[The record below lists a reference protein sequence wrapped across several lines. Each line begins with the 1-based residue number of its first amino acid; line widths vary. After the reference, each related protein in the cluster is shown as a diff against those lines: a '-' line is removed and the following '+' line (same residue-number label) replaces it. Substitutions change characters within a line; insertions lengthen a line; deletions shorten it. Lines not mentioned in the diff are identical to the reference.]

1 MAAIVDYYLAPI
13 SPFTYLGGE
22 RLAGLA
28 QRFGAT
34 VKVRPIDLTKVFPA
48 TGGLPLKQR
57 SPQRQA
63 YRMAELRRWRQYLD
77 IPLVLEPK
85 FFPVNADPAALMII
99 AARTRGLN
107 ALALSQRILRACWA
121 EERNVAD
128 RDTLIELV
136 YEVGMEGK
144 ALAEHSDDPG
154 ITAEYQRETDAAIE
168 RGVFG
173 VPTYGIDNDLF
184 WGQDRLDFVERTL
197 AHTGG
202 R

>member
-13 SPFTYLGGE
+13 SPFTYMGGE

-34 VKVRPIDLTKVFPA
+34 VKVRPIDLTRVFPA

-63 YRMAELRRWRQYLD
+63 YRMAELRRWREYLD
-77 IPLVLEPK
+77 VPLVLEPK
-85 FFPVNADPAALMII
+85 FFPVNADPASLMII
-99 AARTRGLN
+99 VARTRGWD

-128 RDTLIELV
+128 RETLIELAD
-136 YEVGMEGK
+136 EVGMEGK
-144 ALAEHSDDPG
+144 ALAEDSDDPD
-154 ITAEYQRETDAAIE
+154 IVAEYQRETDAAIE

-197 AHTGG
+197 AHAGNH
-202 R
+202 